1 MCPVAWFAVPFTEQ
15 CSFLVRMKIS
25 VITAVFNAAG
35 TIEET
40 LLSVAKQTHPDVE
53 HVVMDGASTDATP
66 EIIARHLDKLT
77 RFVSEPDH
85 GVYDAMNKGL
95 ALASGDVIGFLNA
108 DDVYASKDVL
118 SRVVDIMERES
129 LDALFG
135 DVEFFRSKNPTRTV
149 RRYRSTHFSPDR
161 IASGWMPAHPAMF
174 LRRDVYQRYGLFR
187 TDYRIAGDFEYCA
200 RIFHGG
206 GLIYRSLPETL
217 VRMRTGGIS
226 TSGWRNTLLLN
237 REVLRACRE
246 NGIDTNMLKILS
258 KYPAK
263 LLEFLG
269 K

>member
-1 MCPVAWFAVPFTEQ
+1 
-15 CSFLVRMKIS
+15 MKIS

-40 LLSVAKQTHPDVE
+40 LLSVAQQTHPDVE
-53 HVVMDGASTDATP
+53 HIVVDGASSDATV
-66 EIIARHLDKLT
+66 EIIARHRDKLT
-77 RFVSEPDH
+77 RFVSEPDR
-85 GVYDAMNKGL
+85 GIYDAMNKGL
-95 ALASGDVIGFLNA
+95 ALASGQVVGFLNA
-108 DDVYASKDVL
+108 DDLYASKDVL
-118 SRVVDIMERES
+118 SRVVGIMERES

-135 DVEFFRSKNPTRTV
+135 DVEFFRPKDPTRTV
-149 RRYRSTHFSPDR
+149 RRYRSARFSPDQ
-161 IASGWMPAHPAMF
+161 IALGWMPAHPALF
-174 LRRDVYQRYGLFR
+174 LRRRVYESYGLFR

-200 RIFHGG
+200 RIFHSNS
-206 GLIYRSLPETL
+206 LVYRSLPETL

-246 NGIDTNMLKILS
+246 NGIDTNILKIFS

-263 LLEFLG
+263 LLEFLV